1 MNGDKKTL
9 MIIDSNALIHRA
21 YHALP
26 GLTAPDGT
34 LVNAVYG
41 FCLIFFKAI
50 SEINPDY
57 IVAAFD
63 VKGKT
68 FRHDEFADYKATREK
83 KADNFYAQIPMVK
96 DVLKSMGVLVLEKE
110 GFEADDVIG
119 TIAEK
124 SKNQNVETIVVTGDL
139 DTLQLLRS
147 DLKVWA
153 LKVGISNSVVYDID
167 KFKERYDLEV
177 DQFVDFKALKGDPS
191 DNIPGV
197 AGIGDKTAA
206 SILQKHG
213 SLDNLYKDID
223 GILADPMISS
233 KDKKLYTKLK
243 EAEDEARFS
252 QHLSM
257 IKKDVDVDFDLEK
270 SKFVFDSKEKTA
282 QMFREFGFSS
292 LIPKLNMN
300 MVVHTSKKDENKNK
314 KTVKICDNLE
324 QFKSNLKH
332 EKLFVFDNGH
342 INESKDGFLLFYE
355 KEESFVSFFVD
366 AKNIKTVKPILQDR
380 ELITFDAKSLYYKH

>member
-1 MNGDKKTL
+1 MEDNKKTL
-9 MIIDSNALIHRA
+9 MIVDSNALIHRA

-34 LVNAVYG
+34 LVNAIYG

-57 IVAAFD
+57 IVATFD

-83 KADNFYAQIPMVK
+83 KADNFYQQIPMVK

-119 TIAEK
+119 TIAERTK
-124 SKNQNVETIVVTGDL
+124 DEDIETIVVTGDL
-139 DTLQLLRS
+139 DTLQLLRPN
-147 DLKVWA
+147 LKVWA
-153 LKVGISNSVVYDID
+153 LKVGISNSVVYDIE

-206 SILQKHG
+206 SILQKHQ
-213 SLDNLYKDID
+213 SLDSLYKNID
-223 GILADPMISS
+223 AILADTMISS

-257 IKKDVDVDFDLEK
+257 IKKDVEIDFDLEK
-270 SKFVFDSKEKTA
+270 SKFVFDSKDKTA
-282 QMFREFGFSS
+282 KMFRELGFTS

-300 MVVHTSKKDENKNK
+300 MIASAPKKENSKDKKEVRVCQSLEEFQKELKN
-314 KTVKICDNLE
+314 
-324 QFKSNLKH
+324 
-332 EKLFVFDNGH
+332 EKLFVLDASHVNAKEEGL
-342 INESKDGFLLFYE
+342 FLFFE
-355 KEESFVSFFVD
+355 KEDFYACVFVSKAEASKIKD
-366 AKNIKTVKPILQDR
+366 ILKNR
-380 ELITFDAKSLYYKH
+380 ELITFDAKSLYYQY